1 MNYYVYL
8 FKKLDNFC
16 RINSNKVEYNEIS
29 GNQNIKGGL
38 GVKRTLIILM
48 VSLLVVGLLAG
59 CGGTKSADQ
68 KAPAKQFINIATG
81 GTAGVYYPLG
91 GAIAEILNKN
101 IPGMNATAQSTG
113 ASVAN
118 INMLKDSKVELA
130 LVQNDTAYYAFNGTE
145 MFKDKKVA
153 NVRGVS
159 TLYNETIQ
167 IVVLENSSIKSISDL
182 KGKKVAVG
190 SIGSGTEA
198 NARQIL
204 ETYGITYNDMS
215 PQYLSFGEA
224 ANGLKDGNV
233 DAAFV
238 TAGYPTAAIQDIA
251 FQNKV
256 RLLPFDADKAD
267 ALIKK
272 YPFYAK
278 QIVKANSYPG
288 QTTDISTV
296 AVKAM
301 LVVPAGIDNDTVY
314 KMVKAIYGNTD
325 RLKAAH
331 KLGEGITKETAAE
344 GMPIPLHPGA
354 EKFFKE
360 K

>member
-1 MNYYVYL
+1 MKIMETWIGIFLSL
-8 FKKLDNFC
+8 FIKMQRRLSMRKLL
-16 RINSNKVEYNEIS
+16 KV
-29 GNQNIKGGL
+29 
-38 GVKRTLIILM
+38 ILAT
-48 VSLLVVGLLAG
+48 VLVTSLLAG
-59 CGGTKSADQ
+59 CGGQKAVDQ
-68 KAPAKQFINIATG
+68 KAPEKKFINIATG

-101 IPGMNATAQSTG
+101 VPGVNATAQSTG

-118 INMLKDSKVELA
+118 INMLKESKVELA
-130 LVQNDTAYYAFNGTE
+130 MVQNDTAYYAFKGIE
-145 MFKDKKVA
+145 MFKDKQVA
-153 NVRGVS
+153 NMRGIS

-167 IVVLENSSIKSISDL
+167 IIVLEDSSIKTINDL

-204 ETYGITYNDMS
+204 EAYGLTYTDLNA
-215 PQYLSFGEA
+215 QYLSFGEA

-233 DAAFV
+233 DVAFV
-238 TAGYPTAAIQDIA
+238 TAGAPTAAIQDIA
-251 FQNKV
+251 FQKKV
-256 RLLPFDADKAD
+256 RLIPLEADKAD
-267 ALIKK
+267 ALIKN

-278 QIVKANSYPG
+278 QLIKANTYPG
-288 QTTDISTV
+288 QITDVATV

-301 LVVPAGIDNDTVY
+301 LVVPENLDADTVY
-314 KMVKAIYGNTD
+314 KMTKAIYTNTD

-331 KLGEGITKETAAE
+331 KLGEGITKETALE

>member
-1 MNYYVYL
+1 M
-8 FKKLDNFC
+8 KKLLA
-16 RINSNKVEYNEIS
+16 VVVIS
-29 GNQNIKGGL
+29 
-38 GVKRTLIILM
+38 ILAI
-48 VSLLVVGLLAG
+48 GLLAG
-59 CGGTKSADQ
+59 CSGSKSADQ

-118 INMLKDSKVELA
+118 INLLKDKKVELA
-130 LVQNDTAYYAFNGTE
+130 LVQNDIAYYALNGTE

-153 NVRGVS
+153 ALRGVS
-159 TLYNETIQ
+159 TLYPETIQ
-167 IVVLENSSIKSISDL
+167 IVVRDDSSIKSVNDL

-204 ETYGITYNDMS
+204 EIHGITYGDLN

-256 RLLPFDADKAD
+256 RLIPIQPDKAD

-278 QIVKANSYPG
+278 QIVKANAYPG
-288 QTTDISTV
+288 QTVDIPTV

-301 LVVPAGIDNDTVY
+301 LVVPESLDADIVY
-314 KMVKAIYGNTD
+314 KLTKAIYSNTD

-331 KLGEGITKETAAE
+331 KLGESITKETATE

-354 EKFFKE
+354 EKYFKE

>member
-1 MNYYVYL
+1 M
-8 FKKLDNFC
+8 KKLLTVMMT
-16 RINSNKVEYNEIS
+16 S
-29 GNQNIKGGL
+29 
-38 GVKRTLIILM
+38 M
-48 VSLLVVGLLAG
+48 LVMSLLAG
-59 CGGTKSADQ
+59 CGSQKAADQ
-68 KAPAKQFINIATG
+68 KAPEKKFINIATG

-101 IPGMNATAQSTG
+101 VPGVNATAQSTG

-118 INMLKDSKVELA
+118 INMLKDGKVELA
-130 LVQNDTAYYAFNGTE
+130 MVQNDTAYYAFKGVE
-145 MFKDKKVA
+145 MFKDKQVA
-153 NVRGVS
+153 NMRGVA

-167 IVVLENSSIKSISDL
+167 IIVLEDSPIKTINDL

-204 ETYGITYNDMS
+204 ETYGLTYTDLN

-233 DAAFV
+233 DVAFV
-238 TAGYPTAAIQDIA
+238 TAGAPTAAIQDIA
-251 FQNKV
+251 FQKKV
-256 RLLPFDADKAD
+256 RLISIEADKAD

-278 QIVKANSYPG
+278 QLVKANTYPG

-301 LVVPAGIDNDTVY
+301 LVVPENLDADTVY
-314 KMVKAIYGNTD
+314 KMTKAIYANTD
-325 RLKAAH
+325 RLKTAH
-331 KLGEGITKETAAE
+331 KLGEGITKESALE
-344 GMPIPLHPGA
+344 GMPIPVHPGA
-354 EKFFKE
+354 DKFFKE

>member
-1 MNYYVYL
+1 M
-8 FKKLDNFC
+8 
-16 RINSNKVEYNEIS
+16 
-29 GNQNIKGGL
+29 
-38 GVKRTLIILM
+38 KRSLIFTVVL
-48 VSLLVVGLLAG
+48 VLLITLLAG
-59 CGGTKSADQ
+59 CSGGQ
-68 KAPAKQFINIATG
+68 KTVAPEKKFINIATG

-118 INMLKDSKVELA
+118 INLLKDSKVELA

-145 MFKDKKVA
+145 MFKDKQVSNIK
-153 NVRGVS
+153 GVS

-167 IVVLENSSIKSISDL
+167 IVVLDSSPIKSINDL

-204 ETYGITYNDMS
+204 EVYGITYEDLK

-251 FQNKV
+251 FQHKV
-256 RLLPFDADKAD
+256 RLIPFDTDKAD

-278 QIVKANSYPG
+278 QTVKANTYPG
-288 QTTDISTV
+288 QTTDINTV

-301 LVVPAGIDNDTVY
+301 LVVPAGLDNDTVY
-314 KMVKAIYGNTD
+314 NMTKAIYSNTD

-331 KLGEGITKETAAE
+331 KLGEGITRETASE

>member
-1 MNYYVYL
+1 M
-8 FKKLDNFC
+8 KKSFVL
-16 RINSNKVEYNEIS
+16 IMVLVLAI
-29 GNQNIKGGL
+29 GL
-38 GVKRTLIILM
+38 I
-48 VSLLVVGLLAG
+48 AG
-59 CGGTKSADQ
+59 CGSGGDQ
-68 KAPAKQFINIATG
+68 KAAVQKKFINIATG

-118 INMLKDSKVELA
+118 VNMIKDGKVELA
-130 LVQNDTAYYAFNGTE
+130 LVQNDTAYYAVQGTE
-145 MFKDKKVA
+145 MFKDKKV
-153 NVRGVS
+153 GSLMGIS

-167 IVVLENSSIKSISDL
+167 IVVMENSTIKTINDL

-204 ETYGITYNDMS
+204 ETYGITYNDLK

-233 DAAFV
+233 DVAFV
-238 TAGYPTAAIQDIA
+238 TAGAPTAAIQDIA

-256 RLLPFDADKAD
+256 RLIPFEADKAD
-267 ALIKK
+267 TLIKK

-278 QIVKANSYPG
+278 QTVKANTYPG
-288 QTTDISTV
+288 QTTDIATV

-301 LVVPAGIDNDTVY
+301 LVVPEKLDADTVY
-314 KMVKAIYGNTD
+314 TMTKAIYSNTD

-331 KLGEGITKETAAE
+331 KLGEGITKATAQE

>member
-1 MNYYVYL
+1 M
-8 FKKLDNFC
+8 KKLLVIFTV
-16 RINSNKVEYNEIS
+16 S
-29 GNQNIKGGL
+29 
-38 GVKRTLIILM
+38 IL
-48 VSLLVVGLLAG
+48 VIGLLAG

-68 KAPAKQFINIATG
+68 KAPAKQFVNIATG

-101 IPGMNATAQSTG
+101 VPGMNATAQSTG

-118 INMLKDSKVELA
+118 INLLKDKKVELA

-153 NVRGVS
+153 GIRGIS

-167 IVVLENSSIKSISDL
+167 IVVREDSPIKSIADL

-204 ETYGITYNDMS
+204 EVHGITYNDLT

-256 RLLPFDADKAD
+256 RLIPIDSAKAD
-267 ALIKK
+267 ALIQK

-278 QIVKANSYPG
+278 QIVKANAYPG
-288 QTTDISTV
+288 QTADIPTV

-301 LVVPAGIDNDTVY
+301 LVVPEGLDNDLVY
-314 KMVKAIYGNTD
+314 NITKAIYSNID

-331 KLGEGITKETAAE
+331 KLGESITKETAAE

>member
-1 MNYYVYL
+1 M
-8 FKKLDNFC
+8 KKLLVFF
-16 RINSNKVEYNEIS
+16 V
-29 GNQNIKGGL
+29 
-38 GVKRTLIILM
+38 
-48 VSLLVVGLLAG
+48 VSMMLVGLLAG
-59 CGGTKSADQ
+59 CGSSKSADQ

-101 IPGMNATAQSTG
+101 VPGMNATAQSTG

-118 INMLKDSKVELA
+118 INLLKDKKVELA
-130 LVQNDTAYYAFNGTE
+130 LVQNDTAYYAFTGTE

-153 NVRGVS
+153 GIRGVS

-167 IVVLENSSIKSISDL
+167 IVVLESSSIKSINDL

-204 ETYGITYNDMS
+204 EIYGITYNDLS

-256 RLLPFDADKAD
+256 RLIAVEADKAD

-278 QIVKANSYPG
+278 QTVKANSYPG
-288 QTTDISTV
+288 QTTDVATV

-301 LVVPAGIDNDTVY
+301 LVVPESLDADTVY
-314 KMVKAIYGNTD
+314 KMTKAIYGNTD

-331 KLGEGITKETAAE
+331 KLGEGITKESAAE

>member
-1 MNYYVYL
+1 M
-8 FKKLDNFC
+8 KKLM
-16 RINSNKVEYNEIS
+16 
-29 GNQNIKGGL
+29 L
-38 GVKRTLIILM
+38 ILM
-48 VSLLVVGLLAG
+48 SSMLVIGLLAG
-59 CGGTKSADQ
+59 CGGTADQ
-68 KAPAKQFINIATG
+68 KAPAKKFINIATG

-101 IPGMNATAQSTG
+101 VPGINATAQSTG

-118 INMLKDSKVELA
+118 INMLKDGKVELA
-130 LVQNDTAYYAFNGTE
+130 TVQNDTAYYAFKGTE
-145 MFKDKKVA
+145 MFKDKQVDSL
-153 NVRGVS
+153 RGLA
-159 TLYNETIQ
+159 TMYNETIQ
-167 IVVLENSSIKSISDL
+167 IVVLADSSIQTMEDL
-182 KGKKVAVG
+182 RGKNVAVG

-204 ETYGITYNDMS
+204 EAYGITYNDLK

-233 DAAFV
+233 DVAFV
-238 TAGYPTAAIQDIA
+238 TAGAPTAAIQDIA
-251 FQNKV
+251 FQKSV
-256 RLLPFDADKAD
+256 RLISIETTKAD

-278 QIVKANSYPG
+278 QIVKADTYPG
-288 QTTDISTV
+288 QTTEITTV

-301 LVVPAGIDNDTVY
+301 LVVPASLDDETVY
-314 KMVKAIYGNTD
+314 KMTKAIFTNTD

-331 KLGEGITKETAAE
+331 KLGEGITKETALE
-344 GMPIPLHPGA
+344 GMPIPVHPGA
-354 EKFFKE
+354 DKFFKE